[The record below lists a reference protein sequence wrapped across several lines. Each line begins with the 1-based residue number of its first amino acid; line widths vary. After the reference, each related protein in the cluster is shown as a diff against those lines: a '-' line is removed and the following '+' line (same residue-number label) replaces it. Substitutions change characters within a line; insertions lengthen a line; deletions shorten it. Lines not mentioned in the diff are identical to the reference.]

1 MSAKNELAGLGY
13 SDDFLEKIDRS
24 ARESQARQAAEDE
37 NAAAIKA
44 NALGLTGQD
53 ADDFKQKFVA
63 ARQEGRLA
71 VRQHVRAVLESPEG
85 KARPSAAL
93 SVAMRPELTTEQAI
107 AELAAMPPE
116 QDETEAAAN
125 FILGAGR

>member
-1 MSAKNELAGLGY
+1 MTSEFEGLGLGADLLAKIEDAGQR
-13 SDDFLEKIDRS
+13 SVIRQTADD
-24 ARESQARQAAEDE
+24 ES
-37 NAAAIKA
+37 AAAGKA
-44 NALGLTGQD
+44 NQLGLTGQ
-53 ADDFKQKFVA
+53 AAEDFKAKYVA
-63 ARQEGRLA
+63 SLQDSRKA

-93 SVAMRPELTTEQAI
+93 AVAMRPELTTEQAI